1 MIDYTVIHTSRG
13 SSMTVFAKGELIT
26 LTDAEPEFEPLL
38 AQLTGSATPDEDLV
52 HRLATRGTLE
62 SVAERMAQIS
72 TRVSWDAAN
81 EALMLDGKR
90 LHSLLATHVV
100 RNIKTGSDYWE
111 RLVRFLDRL
120 SQNPSKTSQDKLYEW
135 LERGGLTL
143 AEDGRFIGY
152 KGLEHGNLSR
162 HSGVAFVDGT
172 KVEGQIPNHP
182 GSTITMPRYEVDDNH
197 SRLCSTGLHVGT
209 RSYLEWFSAPL
220 TAVVVVPPEA
230 VVTVPPDHDGTK
242 LRVQEYTVLRV
253 ESADAARYL
262 SDTGIFD
269 PEDLDRPE
277 DEPDDTGEDVDPNED
292 IFVPTYKPHE
302 L

>member
-1 MIDYTVIHTSRG
+1 MIEYTLIRTPRG
-13 SSMTVFAKGELIT
+13 SSMTVVVRGELIT
-26 LTDAEPEFEPLL
+26 LTDSEPQFETLL
-38 AQLTGSATPDEDLV
+38 DQLTSSTTPDEDIV
-52 HRLATRGTLE
+52 YRLATRGTLE

-72 TRVSWDAAN
+72 DRVSWDADN
-81 EALMLDGKR
+81 ETLMVDSKP
-90 LHSLLATHVV
+90 LHSLLATHIVS
-100 RNIKTGSDYWE
+100 NIKTGSDYWE

-135 LERGGLTL
+135 LERGGITL

-162 HSGVAFVDGT
+162 YSGVAFVDGA

-182 GSTITMPRYEVDDNH
+182 GSTITMPRHTVDDDH
-197 SRLCSTGLHVGT
+197 RRHCSSGLHVGT
-209 RSYLEWFSAPL
+209 RSYLEWFDAPL

-262 SDTGIFD
+262 AETGIFD
-269 PEDLDRPE
+269 PEDLDEPE
-277 DEPDDTGEDVDPNED
+277 DDPDTAQDVDPSED
-292 IFVPTYKPHE
+292 IFVPTYKPNE